1 LYRKESS
8 VSNRYENDTKRETK
22 NIKIFILN
30 DLILY

>member
-1 LYRKESS
+1 L